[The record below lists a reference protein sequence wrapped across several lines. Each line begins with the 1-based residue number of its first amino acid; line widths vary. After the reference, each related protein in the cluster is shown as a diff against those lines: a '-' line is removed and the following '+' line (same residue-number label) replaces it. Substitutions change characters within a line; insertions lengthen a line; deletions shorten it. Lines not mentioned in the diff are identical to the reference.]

1 MGLMS
6 KMFGS
11 EAALRP
17 VRKLADKI
25 EALSDQYAGY
35 SEEQLKGKT
44 EEFKQRFENGET
56 LDELLVEVFAQVRE
70 ASWLSL
76 IHI

>member
-35 SEEQLKGKT
+35 SEEQLK
-44 EEFKQRFENGET
+44 
-56 LDELLVEVFAQVRE
+56 
-70 ASWLSL
+70 
-76 IHI
+76 